1 MKLKTLI
8 LNNFRA
14 YAEETRID
22 FTNFSVFIGKND
34 VGKSTILEAL
44 EIFFNN
50 TLVKIEC
57 EDLSVRAKE
66 KEVIIGC
73 EFIDLPQEI
82 VLDATVSTS
91 LGNEYLLNDR
101 GSLEIQKVYDCSG
114 KKPKEVTYAFA
125 NHPANKSCSDLLTL
139 KIGELKK
146 RLEDLKIDT
155 EGVDLRSSVSI
166 RKTIWSNFSD
176 LTFELTRIP
185 LDKGDDAKRIWDKLE
200 KRMPIFALFQADR
213 PSKDDDAEVQD
224 PMKLAIAEAVKSVE
238 TELDN
243 IKAKVREKATE
254 AAKRTLDKLRDMS
267 PELAKELLPRFK
279 IEPKWDTIFKLSLT
293 GEDEIPINKRG
304 SGVRRLILLNF
315 FRGEVERRQR
325 EANSPGIIYAF
336 EEPETSQHPSNQR
349 ILLDALL
356 ELSEHDN
363 CQIIITTHVPG
374 LAGLVPLDSIRYIQR
389 LDRERKN
396 KIHIADEGILKVIA
410 DDLGILPD
418 KRVKLLICLE
428 GPNDISFFKNISILL
443 SGHYADIPNL
453 QNDPRIA
460 FLPLGGSTLKQWVDK
475 QYLKGLGLPEIHIY
489 DRDSRISPQYRE
501 ICKQVNE
508 RLDNSWATLT
518 QKRELENYLHPHAIS
533 KLYDVVVDFG
543 DDDDVPMLV
552 AKAVHERDSASK
564 EWTES
569 ECEKNEK
576 KEQKAKKRLN
586 EEAVKFMTISMLEER
601 GGLEEVKSWFK
612 EIAKRL

>member
-8 LNNFRA
+8 LKNFRA
-14 YAEETRID
+14 YEEETRID

-50 TLVKIEC
+50 NLVKIEC
-57 EDLSVRAKE
+57 EDLSVRAKD
-66 KEVIIGC
+66 KVVIVGC
-73 EFIDLPQEI
+73 EFVDLPREI

-91 LGNEYLLNDR
+91 LNNEYLLNES
-101 GSLEIQKVYDCSG
+101 GNLEIRKVFDCSG
-114 KKPKEVTYAFA
+114 KKPKEVTYAHA
-125 NHPANKSCSDLLTL
+125 NHPANESCSDLLTL
-139 KIGELKK
+139 KINDLKK
-146 RLEDLKIDT
+146 RLDELKINKDS
-155 EGVDLRSSVSI
+155 VDLRSSVSI
-166 RKTIWSNFSD
+166 RKAIWNSFFNLNFQP
-176 LTFELTRIP
+176 TEIA
-185 LDKGDDAKRIWDKLE
+185 LDKEDAKRIWDKLE
-200 KRMPIFALFQADR
+200 KSMPIFALFQADR

-224 PMKLAIAEAVKSVE
+224 PMKLAIVEAVKSVE
-238 TELDN
+238 AEIEN

-279 IEPKWDTIFKLSLT
+279 VEPKWDTIFKLSLT

-325 EANSPGIIYAF
+325 EANSPAIIYAF

-349 ILLDALL
+349 MLLDALL

-363 CQIIITTHVPG
+363 CQVIITTHVPG

-396 KIHIADEGILKVIA
+396 TIHIADENILRMIA

-428 GPNDISFFKNISILL
+428 GPNDVSFFKNISILL
-443 SGHYADIPNL
+443 SGHYPDIPNL
-453 QNDPRIA
+453 ENDPRIA

-489 DRDSRISPQYRE
+489 DRDSRNSPQYRE
-501 ICKQVNE
+501 ICQQVNE
-508 RLDNSWATLT
+508 RIDSSWATLT
-518 QKRELENYLHPHAIS
+518 EKRELENYLHPHAIS
-533 KLYDVVVDFG
+533 KVYDVAVDFG

-552 AKAVHERDSASK
+552 AKAVHEKDSFSK
-564 EWTES
+564 TWNES
-569 ECEKNEK
+569 ECEKKEK
-576 KEQKAKKRLN
+576 KEQRAKKRLN
-586 EEAVKFMTISMLEER
+586 EEAVKFMTIDMLEER
-601 GGLEEVKSWFK
+601 GGLKEVKLWFN
-612 EIAKRL
+612 EITKRL